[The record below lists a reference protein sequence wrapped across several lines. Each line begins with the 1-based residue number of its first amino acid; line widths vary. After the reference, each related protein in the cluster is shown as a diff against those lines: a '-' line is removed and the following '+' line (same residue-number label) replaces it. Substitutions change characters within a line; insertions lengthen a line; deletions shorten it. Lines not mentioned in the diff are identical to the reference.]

1 MPDNKIYFEAKGPE
15 LLKRLGMTKTEF
27 AQRMGIQKQN
37 VNSLFASKNIL
48 IIRKAAEVL
57 GVPFELLVSYP
68 EEPDFSGCVF
78 YSDYVAH
85 AVYLHIVIPYNRR
98 DDLFTIINGSGD
110 DLGLDES
117 SIIPLYDS
125 DNRQFDFTMN
135 LSSHKVL
142 EWNYNEDLR
151 IWAKVRDSGTYEL
164 QDKDMKPLLQI
175 VGYVPNEVIPPKEN
189 GWGDYVEFCIDKD
202 GTITNWP
209 ENPDLMVFADEG
221 TLPKPIRSNKWG
233 RAKQVLWDIRNAHL
247 SHEEWEW
254 IKNNI

>member
-110 DLGLDES
+110 DLGMDES

-125 DNRQFDFTMN
+125 DNRQFDFTVN

-142 EWNYNEDLR
+142 E
-151 IWAKVRDSGTYEL
+151 
-164 QDKDMKPLLQI
+164 
-175 VGYVPNEVIPPKEN
+175 
-189 GWGDYVEFCIDKD
+189 
-202 GTITNWP
+202 
-209 ENPDLMVFADEG
+209 
-221 TLPKPIRSNKWG
+221 
-233 RAKQVLWDIRNAHL
+233 
-247 SHEEWEW
+247 
-254 IKNNI
+254 